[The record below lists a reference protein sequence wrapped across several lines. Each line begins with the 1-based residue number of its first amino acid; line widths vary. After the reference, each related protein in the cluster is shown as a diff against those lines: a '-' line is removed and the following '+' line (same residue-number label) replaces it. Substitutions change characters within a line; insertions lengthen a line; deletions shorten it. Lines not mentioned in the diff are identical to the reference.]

1 MNAIELAVSNFQEV
15 RRRST
20 KLWRSLPDEW
30 LTWKPDDEA
39 FSFGET
45 IRHVWTAQVYY
56 HESLK
61 LGRSVTNYEEPYE
74 HEPVESVEIEIFRSI
89 PYFEDFICFVRSLS
103 EEELM
108 ARELDRSNIGYIRT
122 YGDMLNRIAYHESV
136 HSGQFLQCM
145 RSAGIPRPNIWD

>member
-1 MNAIELAVSNFQEV
+1 MNAIELAVLNFQEV
-15 RRRST
+15 RRRSI
-20 KLWRSLPDEW
+20 KLWRSLPDER

-45 IRHVWTAQVYY
+45 IRHVWTGQVYY

-61 LGRSVTNYEEPYE
+61 LGRSVPHYEEPYE
-74 HEPVESVEIEIFRSI
+74 SEPVTSVEIEISRSI
-89 PYFEDFICFVRSLS
+89 PYFEDFISFVRSLS

-108 ARELDRSNIGYIRT
+108 TRKLDRSDVGYVRT

-136 HSGQFLQCM
+136 HTGQFLQSM
-145 RSAGIPRPNIWD
+145 RSAGVPRLNIWD